1 MPESNLLQD
10 VFVGVFAIAVM
21 GSVGADLTIERVLTV
36 FRRPSTLVIGLGLNH
51 LLVPLAAFGI
61 ARLLSLEAAVATGF
75 LLCAAAPGGPLG
87 AMFTQRAGGDIAFAA
102 SLIVVMTAINT
113 VSTPL
118 LLGWLVDA
126 PVVAGGSHVWPVVR
140 TILAYLL
147 APLSLGLALRTYR
160 PTWADRA
167 GLWLR
172 RLTNLLFLALFG
184 MILGTRIGMI
194 GTIGATTLLAMLILA
209 TLCAIAG
216 FFVAGRKS
224 ELRTALALN
233 TTIRNISLSLLLA
246 SLWFSEDA
254 TMVTVMV
261 YGLVML
267 IVALPTVMIIRRLGA
282 RSAAEAAA
290 AGAAG

>member
-21 GSVGADLTIERVLTV
+21 GSVGADLTVARVLTV
-36 FRRPSTLVIGLGLNH
+36 FRRPATLVIGLGLNH
-51 LLVPLAAFGI
+51 LLVPLAALAI
-61 ARLLSLEAAVATGF
+61 ANVLSLETAVATGF
-75 LLCAAAPGGPLG
+75 LLCASAPGGPLG

-113 VSTPL
+113 ISTPL
-118 LLGWLVDA
+118 LLGWLIDA

-140 TILAYLL
+140 TILGYLL
-147 APLSLGLALRTYR
+147 APLTFGITLRTFW
-160 PTWADRA
+160 PEWAERV
-167 GLWLR
+167 GLWMR
-172 RLTNLLFLALFG
+172 RLTNLLFIALFV

-194 GTIGATTLLAMLILA
+194 GTIGVTTFVAMLILA
-209 TLCAIAG
+209 SLSAIAG
-216 FFVAGRKS
+216 FVVAGRRP

-233 TTIRNISLSLLLA
+233 TTIRNVSLSLLLA
-246 SLWFSEDA
+246 SLWFREDE

-267 IVALPTVMIIRRLGA
+267 IVALPTVAIIRRLGA
-282 RSAAEAAA
+282 GSRADAAT